1 MISVLFEN
9 DSILKETSFGLDL
22 HYQLELMLLKRKNND
37 FNLDVSFFKLDVL
50 LIDLYNII
58 EKVKSIRL
66 SNENS
71 KIVLLIDSYSDHV
84 CWIAKKIGLDGIFLK
99 KLTSEMFY
107 LKILSI
113 TETQNNIC
121 YKNYNPTI
129 EFEKIESSL
138 TDTEK
143 RVLGYVGNGL
153 CTKEIS
159 DLLNLS
165 KRTIDNHRTRILNKL
180 NCKNS
185 SKLIYISTVYNLFKL
200 L

>member
-1 MISVLFEN
+1 
-9 DSILKETSFGLDL
+9 
-22 HYQLELMLLKRKNND
+22 
-37 FNLDVSFFKLDVL
+37 
-50 LIDLYNII
+50 
-58 EKVKSIRL
+58 
-66 SNENS
+66 
-71 KIVLLIDSYSDHV
+71 
-84 CWIAKKIGLDGIFLK
+84 
-99 KLTSEMFY
+99 MFY

-165 KRTIDNHRTRILNKL
+165 KRTIDTHRTRILNKL